1 MLKYVIII
9 DIKLR
14 NSNYEIR
21 SARVE
26 MKTKVTTLFL
36 TILLIFTM
44 AACSGGDESA
54 YSGEDGSGSEASG
67 EVSVENGET
76 QGEEG
81 SEDVATGDEA
91 SEDEEAADFGIS
103 IKKSF
108 EMSGTLDKISYK
120 DISELGETLEGKLTS
135 ALKKASME
143 NFVIAFSDYEE
154 YGDEEADGIDRITY
168 AIAVEDDDTDKA
180 TVEIGVY
187 HNTKNDKYYQYSGYT
202 SETLANSTAPV
213 KMILSDIE
221 SAYGI
226 KMSEKKIEAALKTAW
241 EKAEKRQDFYS
252 LYQTKAYKGDG
263 YTDRITVRVDV
274 GYDED
279 DNMGAYIYAE
289 RERLYT

>member
-1 MLKYVIII
+1 
-9 DIKLR
+9 
-14 NSNYEIR
+14 
-21 SARVE
+21 

-81 SEDVATGDEA
+81 AEDVATGDEA

-213 KMILSDIE
+213 KMILPEIE